1 MDAGDREELSMKF
14 TIKLPPVTKKNHGQ
28 IVWRG
33 NRPIMIPSKPYLNY
47 ERDAKWFMP
56 KVKTIDYPVNIKCIY
71 YMPTRRKVDLSNL
84 LNATLD
90 LLVHYGILLDDNRNI
105 VYSVDG
111 SRVYYD
117 KDNSRTEIEITRIK
131 GDVELWAKK

>member
-1 MDAGDREELSMKF
+1 
-14 TIKLPPVTKKNHGQ
+14 
-28 IVWRG
+28 
-33 NRPIMIPSKPYLNY
+33 MIPSKPYLNY
-47 ERDAKWFMP
+47 ERDSKWFMP

-117 KDNSRTEIEITRIK
+117 KENSRTEIEITRIK

>member
-1 MDAGDREELSMKF
+1 
-14 TIKLPPVTKKNHGQ
+14 
-28 IVWRG
+28 
-33 NRPIMIPSKPYLNY
+33 
-47 ERDAKWFMP
+47 MP